1 MQNPFFVNAWP
12 GVVVWIALYIS
23 DYVLT
28 VKCARLYKSGAQEKV
43 VMEGSYELTPYF
55 QRDIDSLRLFS
66 PRFILML
73 IYSSV
78 LLTIVWMLSLISY
91 PQLYTFALGSMILL
105 ELTIHLR
112 HFHNFF
118 TFRAMQY
125 SDAVQGRI
133 EYQRTFILRV
143 SAADLMGFAALYL
156 VLFGLL
162 QNCFF
167 LGGTATCLSTAFKHL
182 RMVRK
187 LQTADATRT
196 QSQPT

>member
-1 MQNPFFVNAWP
+1 MQNPFFVSAWP
-12 GVVVWIALYIS
+12 GVAVWIALYIS
-23 DYVLT
+23 DYALT
-28 VKCARLYKSGAQEKV
+28 VKCARLYKSGAHEKV

-55 QRDIDSLRLFS
+55 QRDIDSHRMFS
-66 PRFILML
+66 SRFIFML

-78 LLTIVWMLSLISY
+78 LLAIVWMLSLITY

-112 HFHNFF
+112 HFHNLF
-118 TFRAMQY
+118 TFRAMKQP
-125 SDAVQGRI
+125 DAVKGRI
-133 EYQRTFILRV
+133 EYQRTFILRA
-143 SAADLMGFAALYL
+143 SATDLIAFAALYL

-162 QNCFF
+162 QNWFF
-167 LGGTATCLSTAFKHL
+167 LGGAATCLSTALKHL

-187 LQTADATRT
+187 LQTADATQV